1 MYIETVPNRNSPP
14 AILLRESWREGKKTK
29 KRTIAN
35 LTNWPAELVESFRK
49 LLQGAVAVHPKD
61 LFSIERSV
69 PHGHVKAILGM
80 MQHLK
85 LDDIIASK
93 PCRERDLTL
102 AMIAEQI
109 LHPTSK
115 LGFTR
120 LWNTTTLPEEL
131 DISDADEDDLYATM
145 DWLYQRQERIEKKL
159 AVKHLHD
166 DAQVLYDVTS
176 SYYEG
181 HTCALAQFGHNRDK
195 KKGKQIIVYGMMTD
209 VQGRPISVQVY
220 KGNTGDPTTVP
231 DQVDKLLNRFGLKR
245 MVLVGDRG
253 MLTQTQIEHMKE
265 HPGIGWISCLR
276 FDAIRELVNQG
287 DLQLSLFDQKNLAE
301 ISSQNYPGERLIACY
316 NPLMAEQRKRK
327 RKELLEATEEKLDKI
342 VREVNRRTKKI
353 MDQATIGQKAGRV
366 INQHKMGKHF
376 DLQIRNG
383 HFSYTRKEESIKR
396 EYELDGIYVVRT
408 SEARDKLSADD
419 TVRSYKNL
427 SSVEQLFRTL
437 KGVETLVRPIRH
449 REERRVRA
457 HIFICMLAYY
467 VEWHM
472 RKALAPLLF
481 DDEQLTNDK
490 KTRDPV
496 APAKPSIQAKQKK
509 TKRRTADGLPIHS
522 FKTLLNELGMYMPIH
537 CTIKQ
542 LNAKSDLSINQY
554 TELSA
559 VQKRSFEL
567 LNLCVQ

>member
-35 LTNWPAELVESFRK
+35 LTNWPAEIVESFRK

-61 LFSIERSV
+61 IFSIERSV
-69 PHGHVKAILGM
+69 PHGHVIAILGM

-131 DISDADEDDLYATM
+131 DISNADEDDLYATM

-231 DQVDKLLNRFGLKR
+231 DQVDKLLNRFDLKR

-253 MLTQTQIEHMKE
+253 MLTQTQIDQLKE

-287 DLQLSLFDQKNLAE
+287 DLQLSLFDQQNLAE
-301 ISSQNYPGERLIACY
+301 ISSHDYPGERLIACY

-327 RKELLEATEEKLDKI
+327 RKELLEATEEQLDKI
-342 VREVNRRTKKI
+342 IREVNRRTKKI
-353 MDQATIGQKAGRV
+353 MDKATIGQKVGRV
-366 INQHKMGKHF
+366 INKYKMGKHF
-376 DLQIRNG
+376 DLQIRKG
-383 HFSYTRKEESIKR
+383 HFSYTQKEESIKR
-396 EYELDGIYVVRT
+396 EDELDGIYVVRT
-408 SEARDKLSADD
+408 SETRDKLSADD
-419 TVRSYKNL
+419 AVRSYKNL

-522 FKTLLNELGMYMPIH
+522 FKTLLGELGMYMRNYCSIRGVN
-537 CTIKQ
+537 TESK
-542 LNAKSDLSINQY
+542 LSINRY
-554 TELSA
+554 TELSP
-559 VQKRSFEL
+559 VQKRAFEL
-567 LNLCVQ
+567 LNLCAQ

>member
-80 MQHLK
+80 MHHLK

-131 DISDADEDDLYATM
+131 DISNADEDDLYATM

-419 TVRSYKNL
+419 AVRSYKNL

-472 RKALAPLLF
+472 IKALAPLLF
-481 DDEQLTNDK
+481 DDEQLTDNK

-496 APAKPSIQAKQKK
+496 APAKPSIEAKRKK
-509 TKRRTADGLPIHS
+509 SNRKTADGLPIHS
-522 FKTLLNELGMYMPIH
+522 FKTLLEELGMYMRNYCSIRGFN
-537 CTIKQ
+537 TES
-542 LNAKSDLSINQY
+542 NLSINRY
-554 TELSA
+554 TELSP
-559 VQKRSFEL
+559 VQKRAFEL
-567 LNLCVQ
+567 LCVQ

>member
-35 LTNWPAELVESFRK
+35 LTNWPGELVESFRK

-80 MQHLK
+80 MHHLK

-131 DISDADEDDLYATM
+131 DISNADEDDLYATM

-159 AVKHLHD
+159 AGKHLHD

-366 INQHKMGKHF
+366 INQHKMSKHF

-419 TVRSYKNL
+419 AVRSYKNL

-481 DDEQLTNDK
+481 DDEQLTDNK

-496 APAKPSIQAKQKK
+496 APAKPSIEAKRKK
-509 TKRRTADGLPIHS
+509 SKRKTADGLPIHS
-522 FKTLLNELGMYMPIH
+522 FKTLLEELGMYMRNYCSIREIN
-537 CTIKQ
+537 TES
-542 LNAKSDLSINQY
+542 NLSINRY
-554 TELSA
+554 TELSP
-559 VQKRSFEL
+559 VQKRAFEL
-567 LNLCVQ
+567 LCVQ

>member
-14 AILLRESWREGKKTK
+14 AILLRESWREGKMTK

-327 RKELLEATEEKLDKI
+327 RVELLEATEEKLDKI

-419 TVRSYKNL
+419 AVRSYKNL

-467 VEWHM
+467 VKWHM
-472 RKALAPLLF
+472 MEAWRPLLF
-481 DDEQLTNDK
+481 ADEKQQAK
-490 KTRDPV
+490 QTRDPV
-496 APAKPSIQAKQKK
+496 APAQRSAQAEEKVQS
-509 TKRRTADGLPIHS
+509 KRLADGSIAHS
-522 FKTLLNELGMYMPIH
+522 FQTLLRNLATIVRNTCQSRDAEAGMSSF
-537 CTIKQ
+537 TIDTQLTQKQ
-542 LNAKSDLSINQY
+542 
-554 TELSA
+554 
-559 VQKRSFEL
+559 QKAFRL
-567 LNLCVQ
+567 LKEIKK

>member
-1 MYIETVPNRNSPP
+1 MYIETVPNRNSPT

-35 LTNWPAELVESFRK
+35 LTNWPAALVESLQK
-49 LLQGAVAVHPKD
+49 ILQGAIAVQPKD
-61 LFSIERSV
+61 VFSIKRSV

-80 MQHLK
+80 MRNLQ
-85 LDDIIASK
+85 LDNIIASK
-93 PCRERDLTL
+93 PCRERDLVL
-102 AMIAEQI
+102 GMIAEQI
-109 LHPTSK
+109 IHPTSK

-120 LWNTTTLPEEL
+120 IWNTTTLPEEL

-145 DWLYQRQERIEKKL
+145 DWLYQRQNRIEKKL
-159 AVKHLHD
+159 AGKHLHD
-166 DAQVLYDVTS
+166 GAQVLYDVTS

-181 HTCALAQFGHNRDK
+181 HTCTLAQFGHNRDR

-209 VQGRPISVQVY
+209 AQGRPVSVQVY
-220 KGNTGDPTTVP
+220 EGNTGDPTTVP
-231 DQVDKLLNRFGLKR
+231 DQVDKLRHRFGLRR

-253 MLTQTQIEHMKE
+253 MLTQTQIDHLKE

-287 DLQLSLFDQKNLAE
+287 DLQLSLFDQQNLAE

-327 RKELLEATEEKLDKI
+327 REELLVATEEKLEKI
-342 VREVNRRTKKI
+342 VQEVNRRTKKI

-366 INQHKMGKHF
+366 INQYKMGKHF
-376 DLQIRNG
+376 DLQIRDG
-383 HFSYTRKEESIKR
+383 HFSYTRKEESVTR

-419 TVRSYKNL
+419 AVRSYKNL

-481 DDEQLTNDK
+481 DDEQLTDDK

-496 APAKPSIQAKQKK
+496 APAKPSIEAKRKK
-509 TKRRTADGLPIHS
+509 NSRKTADGLPIHS
-522 FKTLLNELGMYMPIH
+522 FKTLLEELGMYMRNY
-537 CTIKQ
+537 CSIKE
-542 LNAKSDLSINQY
+542 LHMESNLSVNRY
-554 TELSA
+554 TELSP
-559 VQKRSFEL
+559 VQKRTFEL
-567 LNLCVQ
+567 LNLCTQ

>member
-80 MQHLK
+80 MHHLK

-131 DISDADEDDLYATM
+131 DISNADEDDLYATM

-159 AVKHLHD
+159 AGKHLHD

-366 INQHKMGKHF
+366 INQHKMSKHF

-419 TVRSYKNL
+419 AVRSYKNL

-481 DDEQLTNDK
+481 DDEQLTDNK

-496 APAKPSIQAKQKK
+496 APAKPSIEAKRKK
-509 TKRRTADGLPIHS
+509 SKRKTADGLPIHS
-522 FKTLLNELGMYMPIH
+522 FKTLLEELGMYMRNYCSIREVN
-537 CTIKQ
+537 TESK
-542 LNAKSDLSINQY
+542 LSINRY
-554 TELSA
+554 TELSP
-559 VQKRSFEL
+559 VQKRAFEL
-567 LNLCVQ
+567 LCVQ

>member
-80 MQHLK
+80 MHHLK

-131 DISDADEDDLYATM
+131 DISNADEDDLYATM

-159 AVKHLHD
+159 AGKHLHD

-366 INQHKMGKHF
+366 INQHKMSKHF

-419 TVRSYKNL
+419 AVRSYKNL

-481 DDEQLTNDK
+481 DDEQLTDNK

-496 APAKPSIQAKQKK
+496 APAKPSIEAKRKK
-509 TKRRTADGLPIHS
+509 SKRKTADGLPIHS
-522 FKTLLNELGMYMPIH
+522 FKTLLEELGMYMRNYCSIREIN
-537 CTIKQ
+537 TES
-542 LNAKSDLSINQY
+542 NLSINRY
-554 TELSA
+554 TELSP
-559 VQKRSFEL
+559 VQKRAFEL
-567 LNLCVQ
+567 LCVQ

>member
-35 LTNWPAELVESFRK
+35 LTNWPAEIVESFRK

-61 LFSIERSV
+61 IFSIERSV
-69 PHGHVKAILGM
+69 PHGHVIAILGM

-131 DISDADEDDLYATM
+131 DISNADEDDLYATM

-231 DQVDKLLNRFGLKR
+231 DQVDKLLNRFDLKR
-245 MVLVGDRG
+245 VVLVGDRG
-253 MLTQTQIEHMKE
+253 MLTQAQIDQLKE

-287 DLQLSLFDQKNLAE
+287 DLQLSLFDQQNLAE
-301 ISSQNYPGERLIACY
+301 ISSHDYPGERLIACY

-327 RKELLEATEEKLDKI
+327 RKELLEATEESLDKI

-353 MDQATIGQKAGRV
+353 MDQATIGQKVGRV
-366 INQHKMGKHF
+366 INKYKMGKHF
-376 DLQIRNG
+376 DLQIRKG
-383 HFSYTRKEESIKR
+383 HFSYTQKEESIKR

-408 SEARDKLSADD
+408 SETRDKLSADD
-419 TVRSYKNL
+419 AVRSYKNL

-481 DDEQLTNDK
+481 DDEQLTENK

-496 APAKPSIQAKQKK
+496 APAEPSIQAKQKK
-509 TKRRTADGLPIHS
+509 SNRKTADGLPIHS
-522 FKTLLNELGMYMPIH
+522 FKTLLVELGMYMRNYCSIRGVN
-537 CTIKQ
+537 TESK
-542 LNAKSDLSINQY
+542 LSINRY
-554 TELSA
+554 TELSP
-559 VQKRSFEL
+559 VQKRAFEL
-567 LNLCVQ
+567 LNLCAQ

>member
-1 MYIETVPNRNSPP
+1 MYIETVPNRDSPP

-29 KRTIAN
+29 KRTLAN
-35 LTNWPAELVESFRK
+35 LTNWPDELVTSFRK

-61 LFSIERSV
+61 LFSVERSV
-69 PHGHVKAILGM
+69 PHGHVKAILSVM
-80 MQHLK
+80 HQLK
-85 LDDIIASK
+85 LDTMIASK
-93 PCRERDLTL
+93 PCRERDLAL
-102 AMIAEQI
+102 GMIAEQI

-120 LWNTTTLPEEL
+120 IWNTTTLPEEL
-131 DISDADEDDLYATM
+131 DISDADEDDLYAAM
-145 DWLYQRQERIEKKL
+145 DWLYQRQGRIEKKL
-159 AVKHLHD
+159 AEKHLHD
-166 DAQVLYDVTS
+166 GAQVLYDITS

-181 HTCALAQFGHNRDK
+181 HTCVLAQYGHNRDG
-195 KKGKQIIVYGMMTD
+195 KKGKPIIVYGMMTD
-209 VQGRPISVQVY
+209 ALGRPVSVQVY
-220 KGNTGDPTTVP
+220 EGNTADPTTVP
-231 DQVDKLLNRFGLKR
+231 DQVDKLRHRFGLNR
-245 MVLVGDRG
+245 MILVGDRG
-253 MLTQTQIEHMKE
+253 MLTQTQIDHLKE

-287 DLQLSLFDQKNLAE
+287 DLQLSLFDQQNLAE

-327 RKELLEATEEKLDKI
+327 REELLEATEEKLDKI
-342 VREVNRRTKKI
+342 VQEVNRRTKKI

-366 INQHKMGKHF
+366 INQYKMGKHF
-376 DLQIRNG
+376 DLQIRDG
-383 HFSYTRKEESIKR
+383 HFSYTRKEESVRR

-408 SEARDKLSADD
+408 SEAGDKLSADD
-419 TVRSYKNL
+419 AVRSYKNL

-472 RKALAPLLF
+472 RKALATLLF
-481 DDEQLTNDK
+481 NDEQLTDNK

-496 APAKPSIQAKQKK
+496 APAKPSIEAKRKK
-509 TKRRTADGLPIHS
+509 SSRKTADGLPIHS
-522 FKTLLNELGMYMPIH
+522 FKTLLDELGMHMRNYCSLKELHME
-537 CTIKQ
+537 
-542 LNAKSDLSINQY
+542 SSLSVKQY
-554 TELSA
+554 TELSP
-559 VQKRSFEL
+559 VQKRTFEL
-567 LNLCVQ
+567 LNLCAQ

>member
-1 MYIETVPNRNSPP
+1 MYIETIPNRNSPP

-35 LTNWPAELVESFRK
+35 LTNWPAALVESLQK
-49 LLQGAVAVHPKD
+49 ILQGAIAVQPKD
-61 LFSIERSV
+61 VFSIKRSV

-80 MQHLK
+80 MRNLQ
-85 LDDIIASK
+85 LDNIIASK
-93 PCRERDLTL
+93 PCRERDLVL
-102 AMIAEQI
+102 GMIAEQI
-109 LHPTSK
+109 IHPTSK

-120 LWNTTTLPEEL
+120 IWNTTTLPEEL

-145 DWLYQRQERIEKKL
+145 DWLYQRQNRIEKKL
-159 AVKHLHD
+159 AGKHLHD
-166 DAQVLYDVTS
+166 GAQVLYDVTS

-181 HTCALAQFGHNRDK
+181 HTCTLAQFGHNRDR

-209 VQGRPISVQVY
+209 AQGRPISVQVY
-220 KGNTGDPTTVP
+220 EGNTADPTTVP
-231 DQVDKLLNRFGLKR
+231 DQVDKLLNRFDLKR

-253 MLTQTQIEHMKE
+253 MLTQTQIDQLKE

-301 ISSQNYPGERLIACY
+301 ISSHNYPGERLIACY
-316 NPLMAEQRKRK
+316 NPLMDEQRKRK

-342 VREVNRRTKKI
+342 IREVNRRTKKI
-353 MDQATIGQKAGRV
+353 MDKATIGQKAGRV
-366 INQHKMGKHF
+366 IYKYKMGKHF
-376 DLQIRNG
+376 DLQIRKG
-383 HFSYTRKEESIKR
+383 HFSYARKEESIKR
-396 EYELDGIYVVRT
+396 EDELDGIYVVRT

-419 TVRSYKNL
+419 AVRSYKNL

-481 DDEQLTNDK
+481 DDEQLAHDK

-522 FKTLLNELGMYMPIH
+522 FKTLLNELGMYMRNH